1 MAYIMQGAFIP
12 FLKNIV
18 EKQAERRDAI
28 LNKLI
33 NIMWGLMEVG
43 YFVVTYD
50 TDTSLSWV
58 VAFVF

>member
-1 MAYIMQGAFIP
+1 MQGAFIP

-18 EKQAERRDAI
+18 EKQAEKRDAI

-33 NIMWGLMEVG
+33 NIMWGLMEVQ
-43 YFVVTYD
+43 YFVVIIYD
-50 TDTSLSWV
+50 TDTLLSWV

>member
-18 EKQAERRDAI
+18 EKQAEKRDAI

-33 NIMWGLMEVG
+33 NIMWGLMEV
-43 YFVVTYD
+43 
-50 TDTSLSWV
+50 
-58 VAFVF
+58 